1 MFESVS
7 KLFSFS
13 KWFSSNQNLSIWL
26 TDVQSRL
33 KFWKK
38 RSITLNRGDLT
49 YHVTYL
55 GNVPTFWAK
64 GDQFIESPLNIL
76 WKNYER
82 RKGKK
87 ALTKMK
93 ITICNSG
100 LKVYTRELGDIEYWS
115 NKITYV
121 TNTNTHPRV
130 FIWIYRHTGKRGKPE
145 LRCHAVLCKRS
156 NQANQMADELRI
168 RLYNALREFRR
179 EIYIRQQTP
188 NNTLPIRKKF
198 LVNGSKYF
206 KQPLERSQSA
216 PKLDSILE
224 ESSDAD
230 TDDHHSDI
238 ISINGECMM
247 KNNINNQSI
256 EYRPFYFISTGQLNK
271 FDL

>member
-1 MFESVS
+1 MFESLT
-7 KLFSFS
+7 KLFSIS
-13 KWFSSNQNLSIWL
+13 KWCSSNENLIWL
-26 TDVQSRL
+26 TEIQSRL

-38 RSITLNRGDLT
+38 RSVTLNRGDLT

-64 GDQFIESPLNIL
+64 GDQFIEASLGVL

-87 ALTKMK
+87 ASTTMK

-100 LKVYTRELGDIEYWS
+100 MKAYTRELGNIEYWS

-121 TNTNTHPRV
+121 TNASTHPRV
-130 FIWIYRHTGKRGKPE
+130 FVWIYRHTGKRGRPE

-156 NQANQMADELRI
+156 KQASQMADELRV

-179 EIYIRQQTP
+179 EIFLRQQTP
-188 NNTLPIRKKF
+188 NKMLPIRKKF
-198 LVNGSKYF
+198 LVKGSTYF
-206 KQPLERSQSA
+206 RQPLERSQSA
-216 PKLDSILE
+216 PKLDSIVEDEDE
-224 ESSDAD
+224 EQSSEQE
-230 TDDHHSDI
+230 TVYTS
-238 ISINGECMM
+238 
-247 KNNINNQSI
+247 NNLNHC
-256 EYRPFYFISTGQLNK
+256 FVSTGHLN